1 MLRLCHARRRIWVA
15 IRYVLPLALISSN
28 RSSHLSGNLTNRT
41 PGLGFGFMPTSRV
54 SIAMRVC
61 NGLGVGVDVDQE
73 LRHGAR
79 YQDKRAV
86 AKQMWASV
94 MDILRLIKAIPV
106 AAA

>member
-1 MLRLCHARRRIWVA
+1 
-15 IRYVLPLALISSN
+15 
-28 RSSHLSGNLTNRT
+28 
-41 PGLGFGFMPTSRV
+41 
-54 SIAMRVC
+54 MRVC

-106 AAA
+106 AAAWPLATFFRHGKRGRSGISESE